1 MVERPLVRATQITV
15 LDLIRQEAERVRGG
29 QVPGPDDLRV
39 SPAPSPGP
47 DFIPV
52 TLETAPAEDE
62 GCALGREDALVA
74 AVATARA
81 GRTA

>member
-1 MVERPLVRATQITV
+1 MVKRPLVRAAQITI
-15 LDLIRQEAERVRGG
+15 LDLIRQEAEWVCGG
-29 QVPGPDDLRV
+29 QVPGPDELRV
-39 SPAPSPGP
+39 SPAPSPGSE
-47 DFIPV
+47 FIPM

>member
-1 MVERPLVRATQITV
+1 MVKRPLVRAPQITV
-15 LDLIRQEAERVRGG
+15 LDLIRQEAEWVRGG
-29 QVPGPDDLRV
+29 QVSGPDELRV
-39 SPAPSPGP
+39 SPASSTDS

-52 TLETAPAEDE
+52 TLKTAPAEDK
-62 GCALGREDALVA
+62 GCAFGREDTLVA